1 MPSGDNPNSRKN
13 LKPFTK
19 DRQPSKEQ
27 VEKAGKTRSKTVS
40 QKKTLREALEIL
52 LEKEYT
58 NAKGENM
65 SGTEAIA
72 LSLLDDA
79 LSGRN
84 KPKAFEVI
92 RDTIGQKPVEKVVV
106 ADVDASVIAE
116 VEELVN
122 GNDKKASS

>member
-27 VEKAGKTRSKTVS
+27 VAKAGKTRSKTVS
-40 QKKTLREALEIL
+40 QKKTLREVL

-106 ADVDASVIAE
+106 ADVDASVISE
-116 VEELVN
+116 VEELVR
-122 GNDKKASS
+122 GNDKKASG

>member
-27 VEKAGKTRSKTVS
+27 VAKAGKTRSKTVS
-40 QKKTLREALEIL
+40 QKKTLREALEFI
-52 LEKEYT
+52 LEKEF
-58 NAKGENM
+58 KDKSGETM
-65 SGTEAIA
+65 TGAEAIA
-72 LSLLDDA
+72 MSLFKEA
-79 LSGRN
+79 LNGRS

>member
-1 MPSGDNPNSRKN
+1 MPTGDNPNSRKN

-19 DRQPSKEQ
+19 DRQPTKEKVMQ
-27 VEKAGKTRSKTVS
+27 GVRKRSE
-40 QKKTLREALEIL
+40 QAARRKTLREALEIL

-116 VEELVN
+116 VEELVR